1 MTEEEFE
8 RLKNAPM
15 EDVLEHITASAK
27 KMLPGD
33 PEKLREIEEA
43 LDGLMGAFQ
52 DVFPSSKVAASLK
65 MLADRIRI
73 GAILGLFLQ
82 TIGPKSEDQE
92 RALESLFRG
101 VAVSDMRS
109 TVLMVLHSLITA
121 GMSGGLRMSPF
132 TEGQEDEDDEE
143 EEEDL

>member
-1 MTEEEFE
+1 MTAEEEFE
-8 RLKNAPM
+8 RLKNTPM
-15 EDVLEHITASAK
+15 EDVLERITLKAK
-27 KMLPGD
+27 KLLPGD
-33 PEKLREIEEA
+33 PEKLSEIEEA

-52 DVFPSSKVAASLK
+52 DVFPSPKEAASLK

-101 VAVSDMRS
+101 VALSDMRS
-109 TVLMVLHSLITA
+109 TLLMVLHSLIAA
-121 GMSGGLRMSPF
+121 GMSGGLRMSNL
-132 TEGQEDEDDEE
+132 TEEQDEE